1 MQNPTRGAIHRWKA
15 GMEERIDQLLREFK
29 EGLERTYGSCLRGA
43 YLYGSYARGE
53 ADEESDVDILIVLKD
68 FSRYGEEV
76 ERTGQLG
83 SDLSLKHGV
92 SISQVFMREQDWLHG
107 DTPFLANVREEAI
120 PA

>member
-29 EGLERTYGSCLRGA
+29 KGLERIYGSCLRGA

-53 ADEESDVDILIVLKD
+53 ADEESDVDVLIILD
-68 FSRYGEEV
+68 QFDHYGTEID
-76 ERTGQLG
+76 RTSHLV

-92 SISQVFMREQDWLHG
+92 SISRVFVSRQDWENR
-107 DTPFLANVREEAI
+107 DTPFLANAREEAI